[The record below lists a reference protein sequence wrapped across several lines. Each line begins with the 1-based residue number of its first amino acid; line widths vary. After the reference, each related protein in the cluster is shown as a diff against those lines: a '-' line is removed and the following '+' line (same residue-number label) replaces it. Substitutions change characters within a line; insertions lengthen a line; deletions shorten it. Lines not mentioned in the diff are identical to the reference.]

1 MFYPFFPPRATMNNQ
16 PILFVSSRCSHSK
29 QILETLNAMNK
40 ASLCRILPIDGKQ
53 RHELPDF
60 LKSVPTLYVPETKDV
75 YIGKDIYAYIAKPV
89 SARREIPTSAPKT
102 AAGVAQGG
110 GGGAPPQDLQAWSF
124 SGTGSLTES
133 YSSWDNPSRFSTDD
147 QLQYSYL
154 GGPIATPVKPEPETK
169 QSYDGNKQ
177 GRNDDISSRL
187 EAYKKARDTE
197 FKGIARQ

>member
-1 MFYPFFPPRATMNNQ
+1 MNNQ

-29 QILETLNAMNK
+29 QIMDTLNAMNK
-40 ASLCRILPIDGKQ
+40 ASLCRVFNIDGKQ
-53 RHELPDF
+53 RHELPGF

-89 SARREIPTSAPKT
+89 SSRREIPTSPQAQ
-102 AAGVAQGG
+102 AQGQPQ
-110 GGGAPPQDLQAWSF
+110 APGQLEAWSF
-124 SGTGSLTES
+124 AGTGSLTES
-133 YSSWDNPSRFSTDD
+133 YSSWENPNKFSTND

-154 GGPIATPVKPEPETK
+154 GAPIATAVKPEPETK

-177 GRNDDISSRL
+177 GRNDDINSRL
-187 EAYKKARDTE
+187 EQLKKARDTE